1 MCEKNYKYQFY
12 EKELSE
18 TIDERYSFYYLLL
31 YFDTFSYLKKV
42 YSFCQVNSKSTK

>member
-18 TIDERYSFYYLLL
+18 TIDERYLFISNYLNSNIKISLFSFPT
-31 YFDTFSYLKKV
+31 DHIIE
-42 YSFCQVNSKSTK
+42 